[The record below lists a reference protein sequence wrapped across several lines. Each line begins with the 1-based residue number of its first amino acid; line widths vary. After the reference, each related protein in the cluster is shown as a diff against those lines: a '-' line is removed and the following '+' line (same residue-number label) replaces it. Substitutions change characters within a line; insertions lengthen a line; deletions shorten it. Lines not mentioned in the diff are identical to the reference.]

1 MTFLEW
7 QTYQRAMLE
16 NSCEIVESVLD
27 EPFFSVLLLD
37 EQKDA
42 IKNVVA
48 TALHV
53 VNTGY
58 LDEGTGKW
66 KISD

>member
-16 NSCEIVESVLD
+16 NSCEIVESVLC
-27 EPFFSVLLLD
+27 EPFLSVVLLD

-42 IKNVVA
+42 IKSIVTIA
-48 TALHV
+48 QHV
-53 VNTGY
+53 VDTGHI
-58 LDEGTGKW
+58 DESTGKW
-66 KISD
+66 KIE